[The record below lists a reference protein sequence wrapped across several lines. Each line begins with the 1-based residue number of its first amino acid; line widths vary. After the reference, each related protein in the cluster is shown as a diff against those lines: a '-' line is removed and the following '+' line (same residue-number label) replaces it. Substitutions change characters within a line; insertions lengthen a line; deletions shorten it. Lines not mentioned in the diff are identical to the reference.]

1 MAKKRTRAEELQEN
15 LQKDFQRWEYLNTHG
30 GSDPLY
36 EDGFNMNIVRNHII
50 YDKRKCQE
58 ELEEKYYP
66 KEFFRETPPQVDNY
80 YMARMDEIRE
90 NAKSSLLVYKADENY
105 IFIMQNLGKLNE
117 RQKEQ
122 CHIGAVM
129 GYITGLQSFIN
140 GNDYVGMRRHER
152 PERYQDSFKY
162 CRKQIEEYLKEIPK
176 EKVLPTGQLTLFD
189 LFDMSGG

>member
-58 ELEEKYYP
+58 ELEEKDYP
-66 KEFFRETPPQVDNY
+66 KEYFRETPPQVDNY

-90 NAKSSLLVYKADENY
+90 NAKKLSL
-105 IFIMQNLGKLNE
+105 
-117 RQKEQ
+117 
-122 CHIGAVM
+122 
-129 GYITGLQSFIN
+129 GL
-140 GNDYVGMRRHER
+140 
-152 PERYQDSFKY
+152 
-162 CRKQIEEYLKEIPK
+162 
-176 EKVLPTGQLTLFD
+176 
-189 LFDMSGG
+189 

>member
-58 ELEEKYYP
+58 ELEEKDYP
-66 KEFFRETPPQVDNY
+66 KEYFRETPPQVDNY

-90 NAKSSLLVYKADENY
+90 NAKSSLLVYKADSWKAERKAKRAVPYRCGHGIYYRVAELYQWKRLCRNEAARTP
-105 IFIMQNLGKLNE
+105 GK
-117 RQKEQ
+117 
-122 CHIGAVM
+122 
-129 GYITGLQSFIN
+129 
-140 GNDYVGMRRHER
+140 
-152 PERYQDSFKY
+152 
-162 CRKQIEEYLKEIPK
+162 IP
-176 EKVLPTGQLTLFD
+176 GQL
-189 LFDMSGG
+189 

>member
-58 ELEEKYYP
+58 ELEEKDYP
-66 KEFFRETPPQVDNY
+66 KEYFRETPPQVDNY

-152 PERYQDSFKY
+152 PEDTRT
-162 CRKQIEEYLKEIPK
+162 
-176 EKVLPTGQLTLFD
+176 VLNIVANRLRNT
-189 LFDMSGG
+189 